1 MVESERLKRII
12 VVMEIDR
19 IDRELDGFR
28 KELREVKDQGCEE
41 IIAMIEDMI
50 AENGNLKKLEVIS
63 PERLDERLS
72 KFDNIR
78 SQVQAKIIETKDK
91 QDQEKKNG
99 QEKRL
104 NKVINLR
111 TELSR
116 LGSDLESSH
125 PEIYIQ
131 VKGWITSMISRMN
144 KLQTVQE
151 IPKESVA
158 ELSQELGSF
167 KEEVQTRIN
176 EFKEKSTQDH
186 QIEQEKNNEY
196 DQLKHEISQLKDLS
210 NLYTQ
215 AEQSKLSTQKHL
227 FTTRLTS
234 TQSALST
241 LSPCPDPSIQ
251 STLSTLSLSL
261 PSVSTMKDMDI
272 LDRDLDNIIKRIEN
286 ILSIHRIDRVG
297 EEIERVRMGIGKD
310 GDGVDKDIDELVEE
324 CRGLKVKEEVKGYQV
339 EIIENKLKNIM
350 KGIERSKFREE
361 EVAKEKEVIM
371 EEMNKTNNELLERIQ
386 KLEND
391 AAAKD
396 KQESDLI
403 RSHISLI
410 QNEAKTLLTSFPPQ
424 SLPPDANS
432 PLDSLTTLIKDCS
445 THLLSPTP
453 PTAPTITTLT
463 STLCTIMQAD
473 SINQRRENGEMRRL
487 EGEWV
492 GREKKRVERV
502 GGEIL
507 GEVEREWVKRMRR

>member
-1 MVESERLKRII
+1 LKRII

-28 KELREVKDQGCEE
+28 KELMEVKDQGCEE

-99 QEKRL
+99 HEKRL

-144 KLQTVQE
+144 KLQTVEE

-158 ELSQELGSF
+158 ELSQELESF

-297 EEIERVRMGIGKD
+297 EEIERVRMGIGND

-324 CRGLKVKEEVKGYQV
+324 CRELKVKEEVKGYQV

-361 EVAKEKEVIM
+361 EVAKEK
-371 EEMNKTNNELLERIQ
+371 R
-386 KLEND
+386 
-391 AAAKD
+391 
-396 KQESDLI
+396 
-403 RSHISLI
+403 
-410 QNEAKTLLTSFPPQ
+410 F
-424 SLPPDANS
+424 
-432 PLDSLTTLIKDCS
+432 
-445 THLLSPTP
+445 
-453 PTAPTITTLT
+453 
-463 STLCTIMQAD
+463 
-473 SINQRRENGEMRRL
+473 
-487 EGEWV
+487 
-492 GREKKRVERV
+492 
-502 GGEIL
+502 
-507 GEVEREWVKRMRR
+507 